1 MVVTNSTYDGLCYNV
16 DNIKQQLGNAVD
28 ILHFDEAWYAY
39 ANFHEF
45 YDGYHAIS
53 SSQPARSPHATTFAT
68 HSTHKLLA
76 ALSQSSHDP
85 RPEQHRRPV
94 GYDAIQ
100 RGLHDAY
107 LDVAPTT
114 GHCLLRCCRR
124 DDGAAGRQ
132 SAGAGDHRRGAQL
145 PTRHECSQ
153 SSRLNG
159 SWWFDVWQP
168 EAILEQPSEDR
179 AQWVLK
185 SKDRWHGFEGLA
197 ENHVMVDPIKVT
209 ILSPG
214 LSADGSMK
222 ELRYSCIGGD
232 EVPLISTDRN

>member
-76 ALSQSSHDP
+76 ALSQSSMIHVQNSTDGQLDMTRFNEAFMMHTSTSP
-85 RPEQHRRPV
+85 HY
-94 GYDAIQ
+94 GIIASC
-100 RGLHDAY
+100 
-107 LDVAPTT
+107 DVAAAMMEQPGGRALVQETIDEA
-114 GHCLLRCCRR
+114 LSFRR
-124 DDGAAGRQ
+124 AMNAVSKQ
-132 SAGAGDHRRGAQL
+132 
-145 PTRHECSQ
+145 
-153 SSRLNG
+153 LNG

-214 LSADGSMK
+214 LSADGA
-222 ELRYSCIGGD
+222 
-232 EVPLISTDRN
+232 